1 MGFSHQTQGIFRKAQ
16 GFANFEWEIA
26 AEKLP
31 KKPELLKVLHH
42 SSLVMAKLTSNPLVY
57 KVGSATAP
65 TTRRKLDSTFRTD
78 SLSSDQSENVRP
90 PPPRPHKPKNRGVHN
105 NGSSLV
111 GGGASDLISRRG
123 AGGGEVGGSGLKTGL
138 GHRVS

>member
-1 MGFSHQTQGIFRKAQ
+1 MGDSCGKTSQKAR
-16 GFANFEWEIA
+16 AIES
-26 AEKLP
+26 
-31 KKPELLKVLHH
+31 VTY

-138 GHRVS
+138 GHRVSCRDLFKVFAYSKPLPSF